1 MATPE
6 IRIRTWVRGTD
17 DERRTGLLGYLSV
30 FYGVLVLD
38 GITLRRTAD
47 GRFVLSFPSRTDRR
61 GKKHSIVRPVDDD
74 ARQAVER
81 EILAQLGQHEEVVG
95 ATEGSA

>member
-6 IRIRTWVRGTD
+6 IRIRTWVRASD
-17 DERRTGLLGYLSV
+17 ADLRTGLLGYLSV

-38 GITLRRTAD
+38 GITLRRTVD
-47 GRFVLSFPSRTDRR
+47 GRFRLAFPSRTDRR
-61 GKKHSIVRPVDDD
+61 GQKHSIVRPVDDD

-81 EILAQLGQHEEVVG
+81 ELLGQLGEQLEVH
-95 ATEGSA
+95 A

>member
-6 IRIRTWVRGTD
+6 IRIRTWVRGSD
-17 DERRTGLLGYLSV
+17 ADLRTGLIGYLSV

-47 GRFVLSFPSRTDRR
+47 GRFVLSFPSRADRR

-81 EILAQLGQHEEVVG
+81 ELLGQLGEQLEVH
-95 ATEGSA
+95 A